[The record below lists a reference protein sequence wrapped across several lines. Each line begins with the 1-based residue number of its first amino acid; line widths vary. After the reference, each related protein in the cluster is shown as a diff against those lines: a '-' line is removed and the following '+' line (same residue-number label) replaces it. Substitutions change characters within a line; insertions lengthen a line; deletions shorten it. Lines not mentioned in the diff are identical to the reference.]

1 MSVPIIN
8 FASIIDDKTMQ
19 QAEALAR
26 LPFVSPFVA
35 LMPDAHWGHGSSVG
49 TVIPTERAIIPAA
62 VGVDIGCGM
71 IAVRTEIHINQ
82 IKDRDLSVLR
92 KILQSEIPLS
102 PGNYNDD
109 LEKFD
114 FTAEKIA
121 TLEAQ
126 AARDSVDLM
135 HSKNWRNQLGSLGG
149 GNHFIELCVDQ
160 QGYVWLFLHS
170 GSRGV
175 GNKIASKHIRLAQ
188 KMCKDRFIP
197 LEDQDHAFFVQTD
210 DEFWQ
215 YMNELRWAQ
224 KFALLNRD
232 EMMDR
237 YVSTFM
243 AWIHGWGEHE
253 SLEVERVNAHHN
265 YTESREI
272 GGKTTWLTRKGA
284 IDASEGKMGLI
295 PGSMGD
301 KSYVVMGLGNKKGLY
316 SAPHGAG
323 RAMSRGEARKKFT
336 TDDLAA
342 SMVGIDYRDDVAD
355 KLLDEHPAAYKP
367 IGQVMEDAKE
377 LVVVVHELDQLMNLK
392 GEK

>member
-71 IAVRTEIHINQ
+71 IAVRTNVHETAVAN
-82 IKDRDLSVLR
+82 RDLSVLR
-92 KILQSEIPLS
+92 KLLVDVIPLS
-102 PGNYNDD
+102 PGNYNDTID
-109 LEKFD
+109 AYE
-114 FTAEKIA
+114 FTADRIA

-126 AARDSVDLM
+126 AARDNVDLM
-135 HSKNWRNQLGSLGG
+135 HSKNWRNQLGTLGG

-160 QGYVWLFLHS
+160 QDMIWLFLHS

-175 GNKIASKHIRLAQ
+175 GNKIAQKHIRLAQ

-224 KFALLNRD
+224 AFAMENRA

-237 YVSTFM
+237 YVDMFTAFV
-243 AWIHGWGEHE
+243 HGLDDHGPV
-253 SLEVERVNAHHN
+253 EVERVNAHHN

-323 RAMSRGEARKKFT
+323 RAMSRGEAKKKFT
-336 TDDLAA
+336 ADDLAA

-367 IGQVMEDAKE
+367 ISQVMEDAKE
-377 LVVVVHELDQLMNLK
+377 LVVVVHELTQIMNVK